1 MLLCNYNKESE
12 ETKMTNLLGYR
23 VYKAL
28 TDNEGKVVHKT
39 PVARTGN
46 KANALSHARVWA
58 NGVLPMLV
66 CEVYADGTEKV
77 ICSY

>member
-1 MLLCNYNKESE
+1 
-12 ETKMTNLLGYR
+12 MTNLLGYKI
-23 VYKAL
+23 YKAL

-39 PVARTGN
+39 PVARTGS
-46 KANALSHARVWA
+46 KTNALAHARVWA